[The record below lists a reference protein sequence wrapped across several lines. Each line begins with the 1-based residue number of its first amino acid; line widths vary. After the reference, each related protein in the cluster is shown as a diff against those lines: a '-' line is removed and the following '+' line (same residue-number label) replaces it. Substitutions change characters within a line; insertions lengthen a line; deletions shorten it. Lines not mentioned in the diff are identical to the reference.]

1 MLVPNRFS
9 NLKFSLLNITAL
21 LIEYLKQEKKASID
35 DAFSVKYE
43 EAKQEETNRNLA
55 SSPVTEGEQEDL
67 EKTERSASEQDVDS
81 STQLRY
87 WKY

>member
-1 MLVPNRFS
+1 MKFVIISSLMLSFS
-9 NLKFSLLNITAL
+9 SFGFV
-21 LIEYLKQEKKASID
+21 KKASID

-81 STQLRY
+81 WTQLRY